1 MSFIKHAVHHM
12 PHQSCMC
19 LRPAPSCGA
28 GAHGSEEGREGAGV
42 TQQLVSP
49 RLPAEVA
56 AADARGGGAVLQHQE
71 AECGEAAAGGQ
82 RRGKGTCESVGT
94 HLRDLCVGSV
104 GFRAQGSKRWRRK
117 REILSLSYSLR
128 MAHALLCHKWVGLKW
143 WHKLSH
149 YRLETTACPGLFR
162 PSFSCIRKCVKSN
175 YYF

>member
-117 REILSLSYSLR
+117 RERDPLTQLQ
-128 MAHALLCHKWVGLKW
+128 LKNG
-143 WHKLSH
+143 SC
-149 YRLETTACPGLFR
+149 TTVPQMSWIKNDGINLV
-162 PSFSCIRKCVKSN
+162 IID
-175 YYF
+175 